1 MSEFKLK
8 YAYKDGLLAP
18 IAVPVNNNFLDKL
31 PEGVYSFTAK
41 EKQTGLML
49 GFTPID
55 DFKIPENIVGQDK
68 QLNRIISTYT
78 RLGKQMGVLLSGIS
92 GAGKTVLAKRVAMA
106 CIEKGNMPVIIV
118 TAKTVEYLPIMMEM
132 LNTDAVIFL
141 DEFEKMFDK
150 PERQN
155 YLLTLLD
162 GVLDHKHLFIFT
174 CNDAS
179 KINEYMLQRPSR
191 IRYHFRFDRV
201 PKEIAHEIIE
211 RDYIPVD
218 NTNIAVLKLL
228 TDMMEHLSYDMLF
241 ECVKEC
247 NLYPAENPMDLV
259 TELALK
265 ISNIS
270 LEGYEVKFKLD
281 GKVYDLEDF
290 TDVLGERVVDGVT
303 YTVNLEEENVSRSLG
318 VNNFGDTVVNNN
330 WMFFG
335 LEANV
340 DREGDLREDSTH
352 MNFQLKLNKPLAE
365 ALLDDEFSG
374 TVEVTE
380 FNSNVYDWVTVDTLE
395 KVLDLYP
402 ELNKI
407 KLVYRKK
414 S

>member
-174 CNDAS
+174 CNDVS

-281 GKVYDLEDF
+281 GKEYDLEDF

-318 VNNFGDTVVNNN
+318 VNNFGDTVVSNN

-335 LEANV
+335 FEANV
-340 DREGDLREDSTH
+340 DREGDLKEDSTH

-365 ALLDDEFSG
+365 ALLDDEFTG
-374 TVEVTE
+374 AVEVTE
-380 FNSNVYDWVTVDTLE
+380 FNSNVYGWVTVDTLE
-395 KVLDLYP
+395 KVLNLYP